1 MVLKIL
7 IVSLFSTALTPIF
20 AFGQQQNSTQR
31 PQESIQPGQIAQQ
44 PPPNNGPEGQ
54 EELPPD
60 KRVFGVLP
68 NYRTAD
74 ANVPFAPLTSHQ
86 KLTIAAKDSFDY
98 PLIGLGAIYAGI
110 YQLTDSHPQFGQ
122 GVKGYFHRFGT
133 SYADQAIGNMLAEG
147 VLPVAFKEDPRY
159 FRVGAISGKSLKGRI
174 WYAASRIFV
183 TRTDAGATS
192 VNFAELVGT
201 ATAAGIGLSY
211 YSDSRNV
218 GSYFQNAGTGLA
230 TDALSQV
237 LKEIWPDVKQWYHNR
252 HNKNEP
258 NLSDNK

>member
-7 IVSLFSTALTPIF
+7 IVSLCSTALAPIF
-20 AFGQQQNSTQR
+20 AFGQQQNSAQR
-31 PQESIQPGQIAQQ
+31 PQGSIQPGQIAQQ

-54 EELPPD
+54 EQLPPD

-74 ANVPFAPLTSHQ
+74 ANVPFAPLTPQQ
-86 KLTIAAKDSFDY
+86 KMTIAAKDSFDY
-98 PLIGLGAIYAGI
+98 PLIGLGAIYAGL

-133 SYADQAIGNMLAEG
+133 SYADQAIGNLLAEG
-147 VLPVAFKEDPRY
+147 ILPSAFKEDPRY
-159 FRVGAISGKSLKGRI
+159 FRLGKISGKSVKGRV
-174 WYAASRIFV
+174 WYAATRIFV
-183 TRTDAGATS
+183 TRTDSGARS

-218 GSYFQNAGTGLA
+218 GDYFQNAGTGLA
-230 TDALSQV
+230 TDAFSQV
-237 LKEIWPDVKQWYHNR
+237 LKELWPDVKQWYHNR
-252 HNKNEP
+252 HHEE
-258 NLSDNK
+258 NLASH